1 MAEGVGAR
9 ESAPSM
15 RARLAVALIIATVA
29 VLFPIAEHLRTPDRP
44 SDLGIVWFG
53 ARSLLAGVN
62 PFPLVGPGRWYEW
75 DWGLFYPA
83 TAMVAALPLAWLTEA
98 WATGVFVWISSA
110 ALAFAAT
117 RDNWNRVWIFPSAAF
132 IISARTGQW
141 STILSASF
149 LLPGLSWIW
158 ICKPTTGLAM
168 ALATG
173 SSRALKIGTLGAIL
187 LMIVS
192 LAMLPDWPSQW
203 FDVISGPRELS
214 SPVTRAG
221 GFAILLAL
229 LRWRRSEARLLVA
242 LALIPLTAA
251 WYEGLPLLLVASTKR
266 ENQLLSMISSIGFIS
281 QHFFQSAP
289 NVVVSHDTG
298 VLMNAFCYLPA
309 TLMVLRR
316 PNDGAAPAWVT
327 ALARLARPSER
338 GT

>member
-1 MAEGVGAR
+1 MAEGLGVR
-9 ESAPSM
+9 ERAPSV
-15 RARLAVALIIATVA
+15 RARLAVALIIATTA
-29 VLFPIAEHLRTPDRP
+29 VLFPIAEHLRAPEQP

-53 ARSLLAGVN
+53 ARALLAGVN

-98 WATGVFVWISSA
+98 WATSIFVWISSA

-149 LLPGLSWIW
+149 LATALSWIW

-173 SSRALKIGTLGAIL
+173 SRRALKIATLGAIL
-187 LMIVS
+187 LLIVS
-192 LAMLPDWPSQW
+192 LGMLPDWPRQW

-214 SPVTRAG
+214 PPVTRAG

-242 LALIPLTAA
+242 LALMPLTAV
-251 WYEGLPLLLVASTKR
+251 WYEALPLLLVASTKR
-266 ENQLLSMISSIGFIS
+266 ENQVLSMISSIGFVS
-281 QHFFQSAP
+281 QYFFESVP
-289 NVVVSHDTG
+289 NVVTSHNTG

-316 PNDGAAPAWVT
+316 PNEGEPPAWFSAWPRSRRAT
-327 ALARLARPSER
+327 DHMA
-338 GT
+338 